1 VKLKC
6 VSASACDVL
15 AGAAVFVPLTTLFL
29 VKYVG
34 LDRLTN
40 AYGLL
45 SMIKGLAT
53 MAGPPIAG
61 VLILVS
67 RWHITHRS
75 RNSHFIRGFYIS
87 LSISMCYG
95 LVPEIK
101 NIDN

>member
-1 VKLKC
+1 M
-6 VSASACDVL
+6 

-53 MAGPPIAG
+53 MTGPPIAG
-61 VLILVS
+61 ELHVSAADNILSDRYTNQGCICEIFTVGS
-67 RWHITHRS
+67 QSFDWRLATIA
-75 RNSHFIRGFYIS
+75 G
-87 LSISMCYG
+87 MEVAK
-95 LVPEIK
+95 LVPW
-101 NIDN
+101 NNLLN

>member
-1 VKLKC
+1 
-6 VSASACDVL
+6 VL

-53 MAGPPIAG
+53 MTGPPIAG
-61 VLILVS
+61 ERLVS
-67 RWHITHRS
+67 V
-75 RNSHFIRGFYIS
+75 
-87 LSISMCYG
+87 C
-95 LVPEIK
+95 
-101 NIDN
+101 